1 MYASSALLRHDRSDA
16 DIRSEQAP
24 ESEDEAEVTF
34 FLAERL
40 CTGRDGTG
48 LDRGPGEVD
57 LGGPLLPTYPPS
69 ESSGGLWI
77 PDVHAKVVSFHL
89 FCNE

>member
-57 LGGPLLPTYPPS
+57 LGGPLLPTYLPTRIIGWVMDSGRPR
-69 ESSGGLWI
+69 ESCFISSVLQ
-77 PDVHAKVVSFHL
+77 
-89 FCNE
+89 